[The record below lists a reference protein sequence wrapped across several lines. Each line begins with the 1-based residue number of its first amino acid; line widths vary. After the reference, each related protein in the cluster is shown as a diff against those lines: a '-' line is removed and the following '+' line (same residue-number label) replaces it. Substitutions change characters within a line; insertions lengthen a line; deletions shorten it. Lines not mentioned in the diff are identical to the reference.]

1 MKRLP
6 LVVLLLTL
14 AALVFPATGM
24 AAVGS
29 AKWTQVKTKGAA
41 PSARSDSGL
50 ASTNTSTAFLFG
62 GERGGTALDD
72 LWKLDVKK
80 KRWTRLSPSGAKP
93 AARFGHT
100 LVHEGEGRLLLFGG
114 ESEAGFFNDTWRYD
128 PAANRW
134 TPVSVSEPA
143 PAARYGHGTAYD
155 PAAKALWVT
164 HGFTDSGRFD
174 DTWSLT
180 GGTWSDGSPAA
191 GGARPLERCLVG
203 SAFHE
208 GKVFLFGGQSNP
220 RPFLRDLWRYDTA
233 ARTWTE
239 LKPKTAPAA
248 RNLYGSAQVGE
259 DWLIHGG
266 NGTKGALSDLWA
278 FDLESE
284 SFARVRVSGKKPGAR
299 FGGELTPLGSKRAL
313 LFGGAS
319 LDGEFRDVW
328 IAALKG

>member
-14 AALVFPATGM
+14 AALIFPATGM

-50 ASTNTSTAFLFG
+50 ASTNSNTVFLFG
-62 GERGGTALDD
+62 GESDGSALDD

-80 KRWTRLSPSGAKP
+80 KRWTKLSPAGAAP

-100 LVHEGEGRLLLFGG
+100 FVRDADGTLLLFGG
-114 ESEAGFFNDTWRYD
+114 ESEAGFFNDTWRYT
-128 PAANRW
+128 PATNTW
-134 TPVSVSEPA
+134 TPVTVTEPA

-155 PAAKALWVT
+155 PKARSLWVT

-203 SAFHE
+203 SAFHD
-208 GKVFLFGGQSNP
+208 GSVFLFGGQSNP
-220 RPFLRDLWRYDTA
+220 TPFLRDLWRYDTA
-233 ARTWTE
+233 TKQWTE
-239 LKPKTAPAA
+239 LKPKTRPAA
-248 RNLYGSAQVGE
+248 RNLYGSAQVGA

-266 NGTKGALSDLWA
+266 NGTGGPLGDLWA
-278 FDLESE
+278 LDLDKQSL
-284 SFARVRVSGKKPGAR
+284 ARVRVSGKKPAAR
-299 FGGELTPLGSKRAL
+299 FGGELAPLGSKRAL

-319 LDGEFRDVW
+319 LDGEFKDVW
-328 IAALKG
+328 VAALRR